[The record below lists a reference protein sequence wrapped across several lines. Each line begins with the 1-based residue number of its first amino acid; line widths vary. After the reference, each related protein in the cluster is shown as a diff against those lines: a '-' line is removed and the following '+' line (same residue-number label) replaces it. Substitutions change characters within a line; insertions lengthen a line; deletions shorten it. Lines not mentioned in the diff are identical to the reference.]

1 MSWDEKPDRWQRKRR
16 SWPRDFFDIDF
27 DDMNAMIEEMF
38 KEMAESMP
46 RELFRE
52 EKLPDGT
59 RMRKMGPFV
68 YGYSMTIGPDGK
80 PVIREFGNVKPSEPR
95 TPISGPG
102 SPLEYRDEREPL
114 VDILSDNGAIR
125 VIAELPGVEK
135 NEIRLQCSEDTLTIS
150 VDTPQ
155 RKYFKEIE
163 LPSSVEPKSSK
174 ANYRNGVLEI
184 TLNKMGTQKPSGE
197 YIRID

>member
-1 MSWDEKPDRWQRKRR
+1 MSWDEKPDRWPRKQR

-38 KEMAESMP
+38 REMAESMP
-46 RELFRE
+46 KELFRE

-59 RMRKMGPFV
+59 KMRKMGPFV

-80 PVIREFGNVKPSEPR
+80 PVIREFGNVKPSVPR
-95 TPISGPG
+95 TPISGSG

-114 VDILSDNGAIR
+114 VDILSDNGTIR

-135 NEIRLQCSEDTLTIS
+135 NEIRLQCYENTLTIS
-150 VDTPQ
+150 VDKPQ

-163 LPSSVEPKSSK
+163 LPSSVEPRSSK

-184 TLNKMGTQKPSGE
+184 ILNKMGTRKSSGE
-197 YIRID
+197 FIKID